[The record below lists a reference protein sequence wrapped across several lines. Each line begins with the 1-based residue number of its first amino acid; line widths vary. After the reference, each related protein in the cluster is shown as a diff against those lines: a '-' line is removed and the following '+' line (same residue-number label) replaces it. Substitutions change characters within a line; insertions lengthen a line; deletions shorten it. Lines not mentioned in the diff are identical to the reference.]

1 MEEIKM
7 RRITTFRLPWAFVGV
22 GWWIMAW
29 PAQGFGAT
37 VATVTELQNAIT
49 SANSAGGNVTILL
62 QDGTY
67 TLPDTLYVNAPHV
80 TIGSVSGV
88 RENVVIQGDAMSAG
102 AVVKEIFR
110 VDGSY
115 FTVQNMTLQRVG
127 WHLIQVVGEDN
138 VDNTVIRN
146 MIFRDA
152 YEQMIK
158 ISQDPG
164 NPNVTGDNGLVENC
178 LFEYPAGIGPE
189 YYIGGIDA
197 HGANN
202 WVIRGNTFKNIISPD
217 TAVAEHAIHIWDA
230 PASGNLVEK
239 NLIINC
245 DRGIGFGLGDRGN
258 SGGIIRNNMLYHAAG
273 HGSFAD
279 VPIALE
285 TSPGTQV
292 YNNTIYLENAYP
304 NAIEYR
310 FAATTGVSILNNLA
324 NRAVQL
330 RDGAS
335 GTAANNVT
343 NAVAAWFA
351 DAAGGNLHLAPAV
364 TAAVDQGQAV
374 SGLTDDFDGQ
384 SRPQGA
390 GIDIGADEYT
400 AAAPGIPQPPRR
412 LRLR

>member
-1 MEEIKM
+1 M
-7 RRITTFRLPWAFVGV
+7 

-29 PAQGFGAT
+29 PAQGFSAT
-37 VATVTELQNAIT
+37 VATVAELQNAIT
-49 SANSAGGNVTILL
+49 SANSTGGNVTILL

-67 TLPDTLYVNAPHV
+67 TLPDTLYVNAPHI

-88 RENVVIQGDAMSAG
+88 RENVVIQGDAMSAT
-102 AVVKEIFR
+102 AVVKMIFR

-115 FTVQNMTLQRVG
+115 FTARNITMQRVG
-127 WHLIQVVGEDN
+127 WHDIQVVGNDDI
-138 VDNTVIRN
+138 DNTTITN
-146 MIFRDA
+146 CIFRDA
-152 YEQMIK
+152 YQQLLK
-158 ISQDPG
+158 ITNNPAD
-164 NPNVTGDNGLVENC
+164 PNVTGDNGLVENC
-178 LFEYPAGIGPE
+178 LFEYTAGIGPE

-197 HGANN
+197 HGSNN

-230 PASGNLVEK
+230 PSSGNLVEK

-258 SGGIIRNNMLYHAAG
+258 SGGIIRNNMIYHAAG

-279 VPIALE
+279 VPIGLE

-292 YNNTIYLENAYP
+292 YNNTIYLENPYP

-310 FAATTGVSILNNLA
+310 FVATTGVTILNNLA
-324 NRAVQL
+324 NKAIQL

-335 GTAANNVT
+335 GTTAKNVT
-343 NAVAAWFA
+343 NAVANWFVNVL
-351 DAAGGNLHLAPAV
+351 AGDLHVVSAISSVA
-364 TAAVDQGQAV
+364 DQGQAIA
-374 SGLTDDFDGQ
+374 GLTDDFDGQ

-390 GIDIGADEYT
+390 GIDLGADEYT
-400 AAAPGIPQPPRR
+400 VNTPVRPQPPRG
-412 LRLR
+412 LKIK